1 MENQMLARPERFF
14 EDRFGLSAS
23 ALNHLLGS
31 ELAGRVDHADLFL
44 EYRVSEELILEE
56 GAVKK
61 ASRHVSQGAG
71 IRAQSGERTGY
82 AHTDDLA
89 LPNLE
94 EAARQARAIADSAS
108 SSAVVAVSGG
118 RPHDLYTLPEP
129 PISAALDR
137 KVKLLGQVDAAARA
151 ADPRVRQVIASLG
164 SEDVVVLIATPSGWT
179 VGDVRPLTRLNVTVI
194 VEENGK
200 REIGGYGG
208 GGRVPFDFFLEQERW
223 RYYASEAVRQAVI
236 KLHAVEAPAGELTVV
251 LGPGWPGILLHEA
264 VGHGLEGD
272 FNRKGTSAFSG
283 RLGQKVASDLVTV
296 VDDGT
301 IANRRGSLNVDDEG
315 HATRRNVLI
324 ENGILRGYMQ
334 DRLNSRLMGMP
345 ATGNGRRESYAHPP
359 MPRMT
364 NTFMLAGQD
373 DPADIIRSVSRG
385 LYAVNF
391 GGGQVDITNGKFVF
405 SASEAYLIEDGQV
418 TKPVKGAT
426 LIGNGPDALTRVS
439 RVGHDLKLD
448 EGVGTCGK
456 DGQSVPVGVGM
467 PTTRIDGITVGGTQ
481 V

>member
-1 MENQMLARPERFF
+1 MLARPERFF
-14 EDRFGLSAS
+14 EDKFGLTSS
-23 ALNHLLGS
+23 ALERLLGS
-31 ELAGRVDHADLFL
+31 HLAGRVDHADLYL
-44 EYRVSEELILEE
+44 EYRISEELTLEE

-94 EAARQARAIADSAS
+94 EAARQARAIADQSGT
-108 SSAVVAVSGG
+108 SAVVAVGSA
-118 RPHDLYTLPEP
+118 RPHDLYTLAEP
-129 PISAALDR
+129 PVSAALDR
-137 KVKLLGQVDAAARA
+137 KIALLGQVDAAARA
-151 ADPRVRQVIASLG
+151 LDPRVKQVIASLG
-164 SEDVVVLIATPSGWT
+164 SEDVIVLIATPSGWT

-194 VEENGK
+194 VEEHGK
-200 REIGGYGG
+200 REIGSYGG
-208 GGRVPFDFFLEQERW
+208 GGRVPLEFFLEGERW
-223 RYYASEAVRQAVI
+223 RRFTSEAVRQAVV
-236 KLHAVEAPAGELTVV
+236 KLHAVEAPAGEMTVV

-272 FNRKGTSAFSG
+272 FNRKQTSAFAG
-283 RLGQKVASDLVTV
+283 RMGQKVASELVTV

-315 HATRRNVLI
+315 IPTRRNVLI
-324 ENGILRGYMQ
+324 ENGVLVGYMQ
-334 DRLNSRLMGMP
+334 DRLNARLMGSEP
-345 ATGNGRRESYAHPP
+345 TGNGRRESYAHQP

-373 DPADIIRSVSRG
+373 DPAEILRSVPRG

-391 GGGQVDITNGKFVF
+391 GGGQVDITSGKFVF
-405 SASEAYLIEDGQV
+405 SASEAYLIEDGKV
-418 TKPVKGAT
+418 TRPVKGAT

-439 RVGHDLKLD
+439 RVGNDLKMD
-448 EGVGTCGK
+448 EGIGTCGK
-456 DGQSVPVGVGM
+456 DGQSVPVGVGL
-467 PTTRIDGITVGGTQ
+467 PTIRIDGITVGGTQ